1 MISYLMGTN
10 LSFLSVVYFVCLCRI
25 TDMGYLRLSPS
36 LSGSCFVVFPITTL
50 VFLSF
55 NSFFLGCSYVVL
67 L

>member
-25 TDMGYLRLSPS
+25 TDMGYRRLSPS
-36 LSGSCFVVFPITTL
+36 LSGSCFVVFPI
-50 VFLSF
+50 FPI
-55 NSFFLGCSYVVL
+55 FLGCSYVVL